1 MTGQQKAV
9 LWMGLILI
17 ALNLVTKWPSIRAI
31 IFTGS
36 SPLPDSGSGKDN
48 TGNIGGGSTGDNPSI
63 RIPIDPFIPGPTSPK
78 ITIPL
83 PKFLWLPNVNPE
95 TISSS

>member
-9 LWMGLILI
+9 LWLGLLLI
-17 ALNLVTKWPSIRAI
+17 AVNLVSKWSSIRSI
-31 IFTGS
+31 IFSGS
-36 SPLPDSGSGKDN
+36 SPPPDSGSGSGDN

-83 PKFLWLPNVNPE
+83 PKFLWQPNGNPA
-95 TISSS
+95 TIS